1 MFKRHSPTSNAARAS
16 LRIASVAAAFAAAVV
31 FTVAAPAASASSGAS
46 PRTPVLDQREAN
58 QASRIRQGV
67 RSGEL
72 TRPETRRLL
81 NGQVELRRDE
91 RRARADGEVTRRE
104 RAALQHEANQ
114 QSRRIYR
121 QKHDAQDRH

>member
-1 MFKRHSPTSNAARAS
+1 MLSYPKSTSARARS
-16 LRIASVAAAFAAAVV
+16 RIAAIAIAAALACAVGS
-31 FTVAAPAASASSGAS
+31 PIASATTDAGQ
-46 PRTPVLDQREAN
+46 RTPALDRREAN
-58 QASRIRQGV
+58 QAGRIRQGV

-91 RRARADGEVTRRE
+91 RRAKADGEVTRRE

-121 QKHDAQDRH
+121 QKHDVQDRH